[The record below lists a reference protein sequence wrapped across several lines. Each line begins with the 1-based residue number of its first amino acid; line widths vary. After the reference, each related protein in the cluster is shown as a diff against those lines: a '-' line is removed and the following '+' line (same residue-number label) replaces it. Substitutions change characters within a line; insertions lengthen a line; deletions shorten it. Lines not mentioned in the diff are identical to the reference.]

1 MRISVVVPV
10 YGCRPCL
17 PELCER
23 LFATAEQLGTEMD
36 VVLVND
42 ASPDC
47 AWDIICELALLDPRV
62 KGVNLSRNFGQHY
75 AISAG
80 LQYATGDWIVVMDCD
95 LQDQPEELAKLYAK
109 AQEGYDVVYG
119 RRHDRQD
126 SFLKRTGSALF
137 YKALSFLTDTQLDP
151 TIANFS
157 IASRRVI
164 EAVRAMGER
173 NQFYPL
179 RLKWVGFRTTA
190 IDIAH
195 AARAEGKSS
204 YSFRK
209 LARLAID
216 VVVTHSHKPLTL
228 SVYFG
233 FSMALFALAYAAWLT
248 LRYFLY
254 HVPVEGWTSVIVSI
268 WLLGGLVFANLGVLG
283 LYLGKVFEEVKGR
296 PLFIVAETINVQE
309 HRPADVEEA
318 ERCVLAGSE

>member
-10 YGCRPCL
+10 YGCRRCL
-17 PELCER
+17 PELCQR
-23 LFATAEQLGTEMD
+23 LFATADRLGTDMD
-36 VVLVND
+36 IVLVND

-47 AWDIICELALLDPRV
+47 AWDIIRELALLDPRI

-80 LQYATGDWIVVMDCD
+80 LRYATGDWTVVMDCD

-109 AQEGYDVVYG
+109 GQEGYDVVFG
-119 RRHDRQD
+119 RRHARQD
-126 SFLKRTGSALF
+126 SLFKRTSSALF
-137 YKALSFLTDTQLDP
+137 YKVLSFLTDTQLDP
-151 TIANFS
+151 TIANYS
-157 IASRRVI
+157 IASRKVI
-164 EAVRAMGER
+164 EAISAMGER
-173 NQFYPL
+173 SQFYPL
-179 RLKWVGFRTTA
+179 RLKWVGFKSTA

-195 AARAEGKSS
+195 AARTEGKSS
-204 YSFRK
+204 YSFHK

-248 LRYFLY
+248 VRYFLY
-254 HVPVEGWTSVIVSI
+254 DVPVEGWTSVIVSI
-268 WLLGGLVFANLGVLG
+268 WLLSGLIFANLGVLG

-296 PLFIVAETINVQE
+296 PLFIVSDTVNLSERDRA
-309 HRPADVEEA
+309 RLDEA
-318 ERCVLAGSE
+318 EPCAMAGRA